1 MKKFITILILA
12 VTCTSVFAQQL
23 PLTNS
28 YKGLK
33 QMYDHHDYVK
43 SNVDPYSVF
52 WVDFTSFFSPGLG
65 QLIMK
70 ENRGWIF
77 VGASVV
83 ASSFVSDSANAIP
96 SCLQKNSDGEYEV
109 IAGRE
114 AKLRSSVYGIIVG
127 SLAELGIAIWS
138 SIDAGRIAK
147 VKNMYYQDQVGVR
160 SLSATL
166 RPSVQMVQS
175 ANGLTPAAGMTF
187 ALSF

>member
-23 PLTNS
+23 PQTNS
-28 YKGLK
+28 YKVLK

-52 WVDFTSFFSPGLG
+52 WIDFTSFIAPGLG

-70 ENRGWIF
+70 ESRGWAFI
-77 VGASVV
+77 GATVV
-83 ASSFVSDSANAIP
+83 ADIFISDSAEAVP
-96 SCLQKNSDGEYEV
+96 GCLQKNSDGKYEV
-109 IAGRE
+109 IAGKE
-114 AKLRSSVYGIIVG
+114 AKLRSSVYGMIG
-127 SLAELGIAIWS
+127 GALAELGIAIWS
-138 SIDAGRIAK
+138 SIDASRIAK